1 MRRALL
7 LLPLLAVIGL
17 LQRPS
22 HAQVSYRI
30 ESLVRGGKTVEG
42 APLEDRARQI
52 DLGWLNDRGVVT
64 FLWFGSKEASQ
75 WLLSSDHGKLGI
87 VARLGDKIGN
97 VTVQGLSESR
107 VTNEGRVLFRARGQ
121 GRELLAQ
128 VDADGKTPALV
139 VGPHEL
145 SIDWSTL
152 SMSQTGK
159 VAFSVGLQSTGP
171 YSPVDAFRSYIWDTS
186 TKKLVH
192 LDSPGEPAF
201 GDVPF
206 AREIYGN
213 VALAGASIDNND
225 EVAFDTTVRI
235 PSGYDS
241 GAVLF
246 RDRDAR
252 LYPVAFTLQDLPDGR
267 KVISAGIPRL
277 TDSGRVVFLMGS
289 FTPGSSGGSSW
300 DICSWEKGSRDPML
314 VAPVSTRPDGYLF
327 IRDLWVNNQNQKVLF
342 DSPSDL
348 NLFTDRLYL
357 GEKGKVTPL
366 LVPGKPSPGDPGSKV
381 LNVNTVTDANN
392 RGERLIVV
400 TVQNGPFLR
409 RLYRMDADGS
419 LWKVLE
425 EGANVG
431 LGSIVRLHSPEG
443 LNYPR
448 SGPVINNLGQIALG
462 ADVSTSNG
470 TRSYVLL
477 LTPEGG

>member
-64 FLWFGSKEASQ
+64 FLWFGSKEAS
-75 WLLSSDHGKLGI
+75 SVAPI
-87 VARLGDKIGN
+87 VGSRQAGYRSPTWRQDRKRYCPGALRESGHQRRAGA
-97 VTVQGLSESR
+97 VSCAWSGSGTVGSG
-107 VTNEGRVLFRARGQ
+107 GRRW
-121 GRELLAQ
+121 E
-128 VDADGKTPALV
+128 D
-139 VGPHEL
+139 HEL